1 MILLIVLTIGFGAF
15 AKSDYKNPIES
26 QPVAELVIQPTSNK
40 YNTVKR
46 NMYVAVDK
54 YDNYFIS
61 INVNYFKNKG
71 KDAIQITFTNGDSVT
86 LKLDS
91 SIKVKAYSYYPSNP
105 TYRVTTTAHT
115 VGNYTTANTT
125 VTREKYDYFEFFSIY
140 PITKEQY
147 ELIKENGI
155 ESIRVEGIESIIIQ

>member
-26 QPVAELVIQPTSNK
+26 KPVAELVIQPTTNK

-46 NMYVAVDK
+46 DMYIAVDK

-71 KDAIQITFTNGDSVT
+71 KDAIQITFRNGDTAT
-86 LKLDS
+86 LELDK
-91 SIKVKAYSYYPSNP
+91 SIKVEAD
-105 TYRVTTTAHT
+105 TYFYISDRLNISKQT
-115 VGNYTTANTT
+115 
-125 VTREKYDYFEFFSIY
+125 YFQFFSIY

-147 ELIKENGI
+147 EMIRDNGI
-155 ESIRVEGIESIIIQ
+155 ESIKVEGIESIIIQ